1 MVVVVVVVVVMGRM
15 GVGVLMVAMVT
26 EVAVVVMVVGLVEGG
41 GGEMVN
47 DDASTD
53 LDDKP
58 KAPADAPISTHGL
71 PGQGSKSEDGGR
83 CLVVA

>member
-1 MVVVVVVVVVMGRM
+1 M
-15 GVGVLMVAMVT
+15 GVLMVAMVT

>member
-1 MVVVVVVVVVMGRM
+1 MVVVVVVMGRM

>member
-1 MVVVVVVVVVMGRM
+1 MVVVVVMGRM

>member
-1 MVVVVVVVVVMGRM
+1 MGRM